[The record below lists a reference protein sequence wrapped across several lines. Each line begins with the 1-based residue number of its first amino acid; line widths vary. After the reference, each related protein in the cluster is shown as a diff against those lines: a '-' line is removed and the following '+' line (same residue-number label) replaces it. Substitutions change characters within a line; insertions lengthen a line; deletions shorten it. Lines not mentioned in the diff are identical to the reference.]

1 MTTQNNNL
9 DFTFA
14 IQTLG
19 CKVNT
24 YESQVIVS
32 DLLALGFM
40 EVSFN
45 SIADIYI
52 INTCSVTNQA
62 DLKSRN
68 MINRALKL
76 NKDAII
82 VVTGCY
88 TTLGKKY
95 LEVNKKINIIVSNDQ
110 KLQVADFIIQYLKDK
125 KNININHNM
134 LLNSKEFEHHHDLI
148 NSDQTRAFV
157 KIQDGCNMMCSY
169 CIIPFARGKQRAKQ
183 HDVVIREI
191 VNLVKNG
198 FLEIVLTGVNTAGYL
213 DGEVDFYKLL
223 KLINEIDLKFK
234 IRISS
239 VEPFQISDEIIDLIT
254 NNQDRFCQHWHLCL
268 QSGSNKVLK
277 DMNRNYTSN
286 EFIALINKIKA
297 KSPLS
302 AFTTDVIVAYPTEN
316 ENDFNKTIEVCKEVG
331 FFKLHVFPYSK
342 RSMTK
347 ASFLDDLHGD
357 IKKQRVNTLIKLSDE
372 LGYKYLNNF
381 LNKEI
386 EVLFEHSNEKDVQI
400 GHSDYYFK
408 CLVKTNLDLFRQ
420 KRKVKVKGILNNEC
434 ICELVD

>member
-1 MTTQNNNL
+1 MRSQKNKL
-9 DFTFA
+9 DFSFA

-24 YESQVIVS
+24 YESQVIAS
-32 DLLALGFM
+32 DLLALGFV
-40 EVSFN
+40 EVPFN
-45 SIADIYI
+45 SKADIYI

-68 MINRALKL
+68 MINKALNQ
-76 NKDAII
+76 NKEAII

-95 LEVNKKINIIVSNDQ
+95 LEANKNINIIVSNDQ
-110 KLQVADFIIQYLKDK
+110 KLKVADFIIQYLKDK
-125 KNININHNM
+125 KNINLNHNM

-148 NSDQTRAFV
+148 NSNQTRAFV

-169 CIIPFARGKQRAKQ
+169 CIIPFARGKQRAKK

-191 VNLVKNG
+191 INLVKNG

-213 DGEVDFYKLL
+213 DGDVDFYHLL
-223 KLINEIDLKFK
+223 KEINEIDLNFK
-234 IRISS
+234 VRISS
-239 VEPFQISDEIIDLIT
+239 VEPFQITDEIIDLIT
-254 NNQDRFCQHWHLCL
+254 NNKNRFCQHWHLCL

-277 DMNRNYTSN
+277 DMNRNYTSSD
-286 EFIALINKIKA
+286 FINLINKIKS

-302 AFTTDVIVAYPTEN
+302 AFTTDVIVAYPTETI
-316 ENDFNKTIEVCKEVG
+316 EDFHETVEVCKEVG
-331 FFKLHVFPYSK
+331 FFKIHVFPYSK

-347 ASFLDDLHGD
+347 ASFLNDLHGD
-357 IKKQRVNTLIKLSDE
+357 IKKERVNTLLKLSDE
-372 LGYKYLNNF
+372 LAYKYLNNF

-386 EVLFEHSNEKDVQI
+386 EVLFEHSNEPNIQI

-408 CLVKTNLDLFRQ
+408 CLIKTNKNLFKQ
-420 KRKVKVKGILNNEC
+420 KRKVVVKGILNNEC
-434 ICELVD
+434 ICELIC